1 MINLWRAFKLVL
13 PHRGMLALYLC
24 TALGLAIC
32 GSAPLILAHTFI
44 NHLESAGKAPKK
56 PQPAPPVA
64 APADDE
70 NDDDPEIKDPKRA
83 AKDAVGVKSRISG
96 MSKGWNDWLQGHFG
110 TGRDYVIALCVLI
123 LIFWVLKATFDF
135 LNTYIGS
142 WLAQRLR
149 TEAIERVM
157 GKLLSLDMPF
167 FD

>member
-24 TALGLAIC
+24 TALGLAIS

-44 NHLESAGKAPKK
+44 NHLESAGRAPTKA
-56 PQPAPPVA
+56 QPATPVA

-70 NDDDPEIKDPKRA
+70 NDDDPGVKDPKHS
-83 AKDAVGVKSRISG
+83 AKEKTGLKPYIGNVFTS
-96 MSKGWNDWLQGHFG
+96 WNTWMQERFG

-149 TEAIERVM
+149 TEAIERV
-157 GKLLSLDMPF
+157 
-167 FD
+167 